1 MYGLEVGEIKIP
13 NEIDIRSMNKHGLE
27 MLKNKNWW
35 QILGFTLCSQLLP
48 TLQYIK
54 HQQQSPKMI
63 WFNWLVAYKQI

>member
-1 MYGLEVGEIKIP
+1 MYGLEVREIKIP

-27 MLKNKNWW
+27 MLKNKNGW
-35 QILGFTLCSQLLP
+35 QILGFTLCIQLLP

-54 HQQQSPKMI
+54 HQQSPKMI